1 MKTINRLSIEK
12 ARKYLEAKF
21 IELALVKE
29 LEEYGLQFF
38 SVFLVFFGQIFDGF
52 HSDIEKRH

>member
-29 LEEYGLQFF
+29 LEDTVYSFF
-38 SVFLVFFGQIFDGF
+38 PCF
-52 HSDIEKRH
+52 